1 MTGDITGPSEHL
13 VTLLRG
19 IDTVISSLVASAL
32 PQQIPLVDAAVKAG
46 VKRFVPCNWAT
57 PAPRGILTLRDQ
69 KEEVHDHIFRHGLGY
84 TIIDVGYWYQISFLR
99 VPSGKFDYITL
110 LPAREIRAGGT
121 APNMLIDKRDLGKIT
136 ARTIKDERTLNKK
149 VYVYGEVLSQNEI
162 RAIIEEKT
170 GETTDVYE
178 VSQDHIATYTPP
190 DVLT

>member
-1 MTGDITGPSEHL
+1 VTGDIAGPSEHL

-178 VSQDHIATYTPP
+178 VSQGHVAAHHPMC
-190 DVLT
+190 